1 MIVKTDGSF
10 AALVMIHPQPHIPA
24 VQVKTTLLWA
34 ETGAEGVTTID
45 IIVALLP
52 FHISY
57 AELHT
62 MMPKCK
68 CKVCIICSSRTWPLP
83 LLAAVH

>member
-1 MIVKTDGSF
+1 MKSDGSF

-24 VQVKTTLLWA
+24 VQVKTTPLWA
-34 ETGAEGVTTID
+34 ETRAEGVTTVD
-45 IIVALLP
+45 IITVLLLP

-57 AELHT
+57 TELLT